1 MGTVIFDTSMSLDGF
16 MTAAD
21 RTPEVPLGDGG
32 EVLTQWAMDDQA
44 GVELLRTWVE
54 QLGASIAGRVTYD
67 TSLPWWG
74 PNGPSGAARRPLFVV
89 THQAPENRLDGAV
102 YSFVTD
108 GIEAALAQAQAAAG
122 DKDVVVMGGADL
134 GQQYLRAG
142 LIDEVQIHLVPVVL
156 GGGTRMFENVGRL
169 DLAARETVRTE
180 RATHLR
186 FRVRRASQA
195 RTSKGRA

>member
-16 MTAAD
+16 MTAAN
-21 RTPEVPLGDGG
+21 RTPEVPLGPGG
-32 EVLTQWAMDDQA
+32 EVLTQWAMDDPA
-44 GVELLRTWVE
+44 GVELLGTWIE

-89 THQAPENRLDGAV
+89 THQEPDETLQGGV
-102 YSFVTD
+102 YAFVTD
-108 GIEAALAQAQAAAG
+108 GIESALAQAQAAAG

-142 LIDEVQIHLVPVVL
+142 LIDEIQIHLVPVVL

-169 DLAARETVRTE
+169 DLETRETVTTDH
-180 RATHLR
+180 ATHLR
-186 FRVRRASQA
+186 FRVKRVGGQR
-195 RTSKGRA
+195 